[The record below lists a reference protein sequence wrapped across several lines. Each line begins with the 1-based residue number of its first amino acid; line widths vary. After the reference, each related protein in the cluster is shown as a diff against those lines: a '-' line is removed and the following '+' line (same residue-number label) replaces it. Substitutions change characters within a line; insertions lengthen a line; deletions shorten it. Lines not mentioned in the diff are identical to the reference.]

1 MAEPQYRFGGPTP
14 EAVKALRARRLG
26 RKNPGR
32 TLIKVSLEPT
42 RLQSVQVAAI
52 ARSSA
57 AVFPEMEAEAIMPV
71 SRVRPGFWRRLAA
84 RIFRGGR

>member
-1 MAEPQYRFGGPTP
+1 MAEQRYRFGGPTP

-42 RLQSVQVAAI
+42 RLQ
-52 ARSSA
+52 
-57 AVFPEMEAEAIMPV
+57 
-71 SRVRPGFWRRLAA
+71 LAA
-84 RIFRGGR
+84 RAPVRLSDRSKEPTE